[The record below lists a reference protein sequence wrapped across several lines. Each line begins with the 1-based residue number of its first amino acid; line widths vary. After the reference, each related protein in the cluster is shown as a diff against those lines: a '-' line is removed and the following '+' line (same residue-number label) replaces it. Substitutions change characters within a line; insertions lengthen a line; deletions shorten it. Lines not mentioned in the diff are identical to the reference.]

1 MAEMFRPSPLQQ
13 SMGMSPYFTTS
24 RGERIESSPYGEG
37 VIGYSVYPPLAK
49 SPPRGTSGLLQAD
62 VPVDGGTIGGLIGDD
77 LMQPRDFGSRLTDAR
92 RAGGLAKLS
101 GMLMGLATPTRRGES
116 RLMNSMMLGQKMGQ
130 QAEAEETGRINTE
143 IAVDKYQRERAK
155 SGALT
160 AAMKSAFGDGATSMR
175 LEDIALPEQFARLPE
190 DKQRDI
196 KKSIVFERLG
206 DAVSAFDPEQAETF
220 YDRSKTFYDKA
231 FEGELTPAEYR
242 KESVALGRTFAD
254 KEVDDRLKI
263 VQSAR
268 RLTNLGD
275 SGNPMD
281 DIAMIFEFM
290 KTLDPASI
298 VRDSEVGMVRAA
310 GGLHQRLISM
320 LGDASGRGALSGPL
334 RKAIQQTAIE
344 LAQIVE
350 RDYQNAVANQQAY
363 AREARLD
370 PTLAI
375 GSRSTLGVEDLLDFR
390 KGIELTDTDKTALSD
405 YYGDGN

>member
-1 MAEMFRPSPLQQ
+1 M
-13 SMGMSPYFTTS
+13 
-24 RGERIESSPYGEG
+24 
-37 VIGYSVYPPLAK
+37 
-49 SPPRGTSGLLQAD
+49 
-62 VPVDGGTIGGLIGDD
+62 
-77 LMQPRDFGSRLTDAR
+77 
-92 RAGGLAKLS
+92 
-101 GMLMGLATPTRRGES
+101 
-116 RLMNSMMLGQKMGQ
+116 
-130 QAEAEETGRINTE
+130 
-143 IAVDKYQRERAK
+143 
-155 SGALT
+155 
-160 AAMKSAFGDGATSMR
+160 
-175 LEDIALPEQFARLPE
+175 
-190 DKQRDI
+190 
-196 KKSIVFERLG
+196 FERLG